1 MQCLI
6 CHLEFKDMRSVMK
19 HVHFKHKTYT
29 TKTYYDEF
37 LRSDGEGICECGTET
52 TFRGAGQGYLE
63 FCSHTCFANSEK
75 TRVNMSVKASGKKQS
90 DLTIR
95 KRIANTD
102 QLSKEERRKST
113 CLERHGVE
121 HPSQI
126 PDVAAKISLS
136 NRGKPKIRSLE
147 HSAKIAESR
156 KISGAN
162 KHSDVTKKKISNS
175 IKSSKKFQARKDDG
189 TFVNAS
195 KIANGRTLCGKFNGM
210 HFRSSY
216 ELAFLIEM
224 HVLGILVE
232 PADNKKFSC
241 KYKNVDEREASY
253 YPDFFLPET
262 GSIIEIKNSR
272 LCTLQS
278 NILKFDAAR
287 KKYGLSFKVL
297 TEADLVDIT
306 GIVNNPTIR
315 QHLEVLK
322 NEHLCLESRS
332 GLGGKRLL

>member
-6 CHLEFKDMRSVMK
+6 CHLAFKDMRSVMK

-75 TRVNMSVKASGKKQS
+75 TRVNMSAKASGKKQT
-90 DLTIR
+90 DLTIQ

-102 QLSKEERRKST
+102 QRAKEERRRAT
-113 CLERHGVE
+113 CIEKYGVE
-121 HPSQI
+121 HTSQI
-126 PDVAAKISLS
+126 PEVAAKISSS
-136 NRGKPKIRSLE
+136 NLGKICPRTLE

-156 KISGAN
+156 KIRGTN
-162 KHSDVTKKKISNS
+162 KHTDTSKKKIANS
-175 IKSSKKFQARKDDG
+175 IKNSKKFQARKDDG

-224 HVLGILVE
+224 HDTGVVVE

-241 KYKNVDEREASY
+241 KYSNIDEREATY

-262 GSIIEIKNSR
+262 GVVIEIKNSR

-278 NILKFDAAR
+278 NILKFDAA
-287 KKYGLSFKVL
+287 KKRYGASFKVL
-297 TEADLVDIT
+297 TEKDLVDIT
-306 GIVNNPTIR
+306 KIVNNPEIQQR
-315 QHLEVLK
+315 LEVLK
-322 NEHLCLESRS
+322 NEHLCFKSRS
-332 GLGGKRLL
+332 GLGGKRSL